1 VFEAPAYDRWT
12 IARER
17 LEEYRRT
24 GEAVSVDEFMAELD
38 RQIELASSEQGLT
51 TSILPCAEA
60 QRDAVRLAD
69 FLAPGRPTAGSRARA
84 TILSA
89 IQSLDR
95 FSERG
100 APAGQPPHGL
110 RSCSSPFGTPGMS
123 SSTWSTPIKCSV
135 LRIFHSL
142 EER

>member
-1 VFEAPAYDRWT
+1 
-12 IARER
+12 
-17 LEEYRRT
+17 
-24 GEAVSVDEFMAELD
+24 M
-38 RQIELASSEQGLT
+38 T
-51 TSILPCAEA
+51 TSIFVTAEA
-60 QRDAVRLAD
+60 QRDAARLAA
-69 FLAPGRPTAGSRARA
+69 FIASGSPTAARRARA

-100 APAGQPPHGL
+100 APACRPPDGL
-110 RSCSSPFGTPGMS
+110 RELFAPFGRAGYVIQYVVDADLVT
-123 SSTWSTPIKCSV
+123 V